1 MGDQACIERN
11 KTRSDKLAK
20 EAEQRQHELL
30 NVYTNNCLL
39 VQGTLLA
46 ADPPLIAMNAG
57 VLLLLQAAEGLLLP
71 YTYVQKSLVLLKYS
85 VNGRVRDPFVKAE
98 CVQGDILLLMKTDSR
113 RKKTTGASSSASP
126 GACYD
131 ARLADETPKF
141 PRSKRSC
148 SSNVNRKRKLHEIR
162 SSESGP
168 MKKQKGKEKEIDE
181 SYPKAASGS
190 SKGLRLCKI
199 CMEEKPT
206 SMMLR
211 RKRCDHSSC
220 YDCTRQH
227 IATKMKENIIM
238 IQCPVWNCGT
248 LITPK
253 QCKSILPGEVIS
265 RWKDALHCSR
275 TPPVLEFD
283 CPSEDCPARLTDN
296 GKAIDVIELQCP
308 NCLEKI
314 CPECK
319 GFSHGDLD
327 CDEYKE
333 LVNHE
338 IEEEDYYYLAL
349 LKISKK
355 ENWKRCPNCNNFAG
369 KTTEGSNKVECGCTY
384 KFCYDCESEWS
395 RGHSCFDPSRLVGQQ
410 QQQS

>member
-1 MGDQACIERN
+1 M
-11 KTRSDKLAK
+11 
-20 EAEQRQHELL
+20 
-30 NVYTNNCLL
+30 L
-39 VQGTLLA
+39 VLGFFLF
-46 ADPPLIAMNAG
+46 
-57 VLLLLQAAEGLLLP
+57 LLL
-71 YTYVQKSLVLLKYS
+71 K
-85 VNGRVRDPFVKAE
+85 
-98 CVQGDILLLMKTDSR
+98 KTGSR
-113 RKKTTGASSSASP
+113 RKKTTGASSSSSP

-131 ARLADETPKF
+131 AGLAAETPEGR
-141 PRSKRSC
+141 RSVRSC
-148 SSNVNRKRKLHEIR
+148 SSNVSRKRKLHEIH
-162 SSESGP
+162 SPESGP
-168 MKKQKGKEKEIDE
+168 TKKQKGKEKVIDE

-190 SKGLRLCKI
+190 SKGLGLCKI

-211 RKRCDHSSC
+211 RNRCDHSFC
-220 YDCTRQH
+220 FDCTRQH
-227 IATKMKENIIM
+227 IATKMKENIIK

-283 CPSEDCPARLTDN
+283 CPSEDCPFRLTDD
-296 GKAIDVIELQCP
+296 GKAIDVIEFQCP
-308 NCLEKI
+308 ECLVKI
-314 CPECK
+314 CAECK
-319 GFSHGDLD
+319 GFSHEDLD

-333 LVNHE
+333 LVNCE
-338 IEEEDYYYLAL
+338 IEEEEYYYLAL
-349 LKISKK
+349 LKLSKK

-395 RGHSCFDPSRLVGQQ
+395 RGHSCFDPSRLVG
-410 QQQS
+410 